1 MLSRQVGMHAKL
13 LSWERRLDS
22 AGAHIDL
29 ADGSLAAWY
38 RYTSLRA
45 HKASQSLAN
54 HCWRSWL
61 TVSNIRHLCAIEP
74 CSIDVSCATGLRKLQ
89 LM

>member
-29 ADGSLAAWY
+29 AERQPRAMVSLYIAA
-38 RYTSLRA
+38 SA
-45 HKASQSLAN
+45 QSQPIAGQPLLEVMADCLEYSTFM
-54 HCWRSWL
+54 R
-61 TVSNIRHLCAIEP
+61 
-74 CSIDVSCATGLRKLQ
+74 D
-89 LM
+89 